1 VGVDPSDLDASLADA
16 LAGGGPLDAQTLN
29 RACFWLSRRL
39 DDLDF
44 SVDQAAPLARH
55 LLRVAGR
62 VIIDTGAPGADPAT
76 WDNTEGMA
84 LQWMNEALEP
94 LGYQVKPIPGRG
106 REEVPEPSEG
116 WQ

>member
-29 RACFWLSRRL
+29 MACFWLSRRL

-44 SVDQAAPLARH
+44 SVEQAAPLARH
-55 LLRVAGR
+55 LLRVSGR
-62 VIIDTGAPGADPAT
+62 VIIDTGAPGADPAS
-76 WDNTEGMA
+76 WDNTEGMV
-84 LQWMNEALEP
+84 LQWIEEALEP
-94 LGYQVKPIPGRG
+94 LGYEVKPIPGRG
-106 REEVPEPSEG
+106 REEVPKPSEG